1 MEYRKIEPAAIS
13 GNPFEM
19 IGKEWALVSAKKAD
33 GTVNTMT
40 VSWGSMG
47 VLWSKNVVQIYLRP
61 QRYTKEF
68 VDQAGRFTL
77 SFYGEG
83 AKKELGYLGKVSG
96 REEDK
101 IKTVGFTP
109 KMFGQAP
116 AFEQAELV
124 LDCQVLYTQTIDPA
138 GFMPGTD
145 CDEKWYPN
153 KDYHIVYVARIEGVW
168 QKKAGL

>member
-1 MEYRKIEPAAIS
+1 MNQYEMIQPSQIQ
-13 GNPFEM
+13 GNPFALL
-19 IGKEWALVSAKKAD
+19 GSHWALVTA
-33 GTVNTMT
+33 GTQQDLNTMT
-40 VSWGSMG
+40 VSWGALG
-47 VLWSKNVVQIYLRP
+47 VMWGQDVVQIVVRP

-68 VDQAGRFTL
+68 VDRTGRFSL
-77 SFYGEG
+77 SFYGPEYRQ
-83 AKKELGYLGKVSG
+83 ALAHLGKVSG

-153 KDYHIVYVARIEGVW
+153 KDYHIVYVARIGGVW